1 MRDPPR
7 VVGLTGLAALQLAPV
22 TPVIEKAPLPIGAAT
37 PVAPTTVAV
46 KVKLSPKLALAVEV
60 VIVTV
65 GARRETVIGVGV
77 VGPRL
82 E

>member
-1 MRDPPR
+1 
-7 VVGLTGLAALQLAPV
+7 
-22 TPVIEKAPLPIGAAT
+22 VIEKVPLPVGAAT

-60 VIVTV
+60 VMLTV
-65 GARRETVIGVGV
+65 GARRETVMVVGL

>member
-1 MRDPPR
+1 MEK
-7 VVGLTGLAALQLAPV
+7 VPV
-22 TPVIEKAPLPIGAAT
+22 PVGAAT

-60 VIVTV
+60 VMVTV
-65 GARRETVIGVGV
+65 GARRETVITVGV
-77 VGPRL
+77 IGPRL